1 MLARRHNWDIKEI
14 LNHVCVFFSFR
25 NMQKANKGIYMDF
38 KDIENNMYKDNI
50 HSKP

>member
-1 MLARRHNWDIKEI
+1 MLARRHNWDIKSR
-14 LNHVCVFFSFR
+14 LWFFSFR
-25 NMQKANKGIYMDF
+25 NMQKANKGIHMDS